1 MSESKVDGVE
11 PKAMDSVQAE
21 DSKKDSKSS
30 GASEETVTRTAYER
44 VLDEAKKA
52 KHKLA
57 EYEKTEKERKTKE
70 AQEQGRWQ
78 ELADAAKKEAEE
90 AKAQRDELRKSYG
103 AKTVKSQLK
112 EFLLKEGCT
121 ESDIILQVTPWNEK
135 ISVDPETFDV
145 KVDDIKK
152 VVEEW
157 KKEKPSWFK
166 TQKTNVQHVQMSN
179 KPVVGANKPV
189 SVKDMAYALA
199 SKMKE
204 QRR

>member
-30 GASEETVTRTAYER
+30 GASEETVSRETYVRT
-44 VLDEAKKA
+44 VDEVKKL
-52 KHKLA
+52 KSKLA
-57 EYEKTEKERKTKE
+57 EIEKQEKERKTKE
-70 AQEQGRWQ
+70 AQDQGRWQ

-90 AKAQRDELRKSYG
+90 AKTQRDELRKSYG
-103 AKTVKSQLK
+103 SKAVKSQLK
-112 EFLLKEGCT
+112 EVLMSEGCT
-121 ESDIILQVTPWNEK
+121 DIDEVIQLTNWGEK
-135 ISVDPETFDV
+135 ITVDPETFEVKTDDV
-145 KVDDIKK
+145 KK

-157 KKEKPSWFK
+157 KKKKPTWFK
-166 TQKTNVQHVQMSN
+166 THKTNVQHVQMSN
-179 KPVVGANKPV
+179 KPVVGSNKPV
-189 SVKDMAYALA
+189 GVRDLAHALA

>member
-30 GASEETVTRTAYER
+30 GASEETVSRETYVRT
-44 VLDEAKKA
+44 VDEVKKL
-52 KHKLA
+52 KSKLA
-57 EYEKTEKERKTKE
+57 EIEKQEKERKTKE
-70 AQEQGRWQ
+70 AQDQGRWQ
-78 ELADAAKKEAEE
+78 ELADAAKKEADE

-103 AKTVKSQLK
+103 SKAVKSQLK
-112 EFLLKEGCT
+112 EVLMSEGCT
-121 ESDIILQVTPWNEK
+121 DIDEVIQLTNWSEK
-135 ISVDPETFDV
+135 ITVDPETFDV
-145 KVDDIKK
+145 KADDVKK

-157 KKEKPSWFK
+157 KKKKPTWFK